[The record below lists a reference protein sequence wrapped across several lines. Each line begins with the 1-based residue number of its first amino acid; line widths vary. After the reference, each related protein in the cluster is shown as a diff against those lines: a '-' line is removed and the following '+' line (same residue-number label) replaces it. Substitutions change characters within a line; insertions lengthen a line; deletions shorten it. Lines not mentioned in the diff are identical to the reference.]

1 MLHSPGLRE
10 ATQAFVQGCCS
21 NPSSNMPELS
31 DTTTPKP
38 IGTLAACR
46 RNFIEST
53 DSFFFPNAQFTNH
66 ESLPSL
72 KDSFTQFKKAF
83 PQFSETNKVD
93 LIRATEYNHLSQSNH
108 VCLDY
113 LGIGLFSHSQTIP
126 DCSSSSPPPQSS
138 DFPFFRTLYKS
149 VNLKTQLLHGDDGSE
164 LESAIKRR
172 IMNFLNIS
180 ENDYCMVFTTNRSS
194 AFKLVAESYPF
205 RASRKLLTVYDYE
218 SEAVEGMINTSEKRG
233 AEVIS
238 AEFKWPRFRIH
249 SEKLRKMLVGKKK
262 KKKHRGLFV
271 FPLQSRITGTTYSFQ
286 WMRTAQ
292 ENGWHVLLDACALG
306 PKDMNSFGL
315 SLLHPDFLVCS
326 FYKVYGEN
334 PTGFGCLFVKKSIIP
349 ILEDSTSTG
358 MVNIVPSDMLFR
370 SFASSP
376 VTDTELEQASR
387 MGRDEAGVM
396 NHSSLLDNTSLQTKV
411 PARIKAKKLFEIGSS
426 KISGNANGKSKE
438 VSKSVLLTVQEKPNL
453 GENEC
458 LEIKCRGLDHVDS
471 LGLVQISNRM
481 RCLINWL
488 ISALIKLQY
497 PHTENKISL
506 VRIYGPKVKFDRG
519 PALAFNVYDWKGEKV
534 EPVLVQ
540 KLADRSNI
548 SLSNGFLHQIWFSDN
563 YEEEKDRFLESR
575 CEEKERGKHKKT
587 CNGITVVTAAFG
599 FLANF
604 EDAYRLWSFIARFLD
619 ADFVEK
625 ERWRYTAL
633 NQKTVEVKIWLWKV
647 LHQEG
652 VYQSKSQGTKK
663 RTPDSSIWWHGHT
676 PDNVLRFIQK
686 ISLTK

>member
-21 NPSSNMPELS
+21 TPSSNMPELS
-31 DTTTPKP
+31 DTTTQKP
-38 IGTLAACR
+38 TGTLAACR

-53 DSFFFPNAQFTNH
+53 DSFFFPNTQFTNH
-66 ESLPSL
+66 ESLPSM
-72 KDSFTQFKKAF
+72 KESFTQFRKAF
-83 PQFSETNKVD
+83 PQFSEANKVD
-93 LIRATEYNHLSQSNH
+93 LIRATEYNHLSLSNH

-126 DCSSSSPPPQSS
+126 DCSSSSSPPPQCSG
-138 DFPFFRTLYKS
+138 FPFFSTLYRS
-149 VNLKTQLLHGDDGSE
+149 VNLKTQLLHGDHSSE
-164 LESAIKRR
+164 LESAIKKR
-172 IMNFLNIS
+172 IMDFLNVS
-180 ENDYCMVFTTNRSS
+180 EDDYCMVFTTNRSS

-205 RASRKLLTVYDYE
+205 RSSRKLLTVYDYE

-233 AEVIS
+233 AEVMS
-238 AEFKWPRFRIH
+238 AEFKWPRLRIH
-249 SEKLRKMLVGKKK
+249 SEKLRKMLVRKKK
-262 KKKHRGLFV
+262 QKTHRGLFV
-271 FPLQSRITGTTYSFQ
+271 FPLQSRITGTSYSFQ
-286 WMRTAQ
+286 WMRIAQ

-326 FYKVYGEN
+326 FYKVFGEN

-358 MVNIVPSDMLFR
+358 MVNIVQSDMLFR
-370 SFASSP
+370 SSQSSP
-376 VTDTELEQASR
+376 GTDTELEQAFR
-387 MGRDEAGVM
+387 MGADEVGVA
-396 NHSSLLDNTSLQTKV
+396 NPISLLQNTTVQSKLPADLKV
-411 PARIKAKKLFEIGSS
+411 KKLSDYEIQSS
-426 KISGNANGKSKE
+426 KFSPIANGKTEE
-438 VSKSVLLTVQEKPNL
+438 VGKSVLLTVQEKKPELCVN
-453 GENEC
+453 GS

-488 ISALIKLQY
+488 INALIKLQH

-548 SLSNGFLHQIWFSDN
+548 SLSNGFIHQIWFSDN
-563 YEEEKDRFLESR
+563 YEEEKERLLESR
-575 CEEKERGKHKKT
+575 CEEKEKNRNKKT
-587 CNGITVVTAAFG
+587 CTGITVVTAALG

-604 EDAYRLWSFIARFLD
+604 EDTYRLWSFIARFLD

-633 NQKTVEVKIWLWKV
+633 NQKTVEV
-647 LHQEG
+647 
-652 VYQSKSQGTKK
+652 
-663 RTPDSSIWWHGHT
+663 
-676 PDNVLRFIQK
+676 
-686 ISLTK
+686 